1 MTLPA
6 GVEDH
11 VEAVLEAWTGEGLEI
26 SDRRSRMVFVAGAGP
41 DVIAYYAVVC
51 GLANRWIDAQV
62 KGVALDMPQICEE
75 GRRLGDGGRLAS
87 PLMWAQ
93 VGGEDPRH
101 MPHVAFEPGTPLSP
115 EAVSM
120 IRWASRLRMVPPSR
134 VQPALECF
142 ALVAGIRETKG
153 HHWPVLSTGHE
164 PEPKNQNTSSQ
175 GIDLEK
181 LWQRISRK
189 RRRRAPDD
197 YEIVQAETERENYR
211 KLADANVT
219 PIDSVLLRLGCSA
232 TTDSPPVWDCPRPE
246 RHKERNPRP
255 TLRIRDNKAECHV
268 CDKEPLTPALLV
280 ANTLEITPDEAA
292 AFIVDLKCSTG
303 RPARGYRRPELVAPP
318 PPGTLVTARVIESKP
333 DRFDCEIYDAG
344 VGYRRR
350 AVIWRPD
357 TANLP
362 DGVIP
367 LQLRRGDVVTA
378 LTAEFHRA
386 APGKTGYWQLS
397 ITDPMLAVRA
407 MASQVPEIIDGR
419 VVVKQV
425 ARVMGAR
432 TKLVVAPT
440 EEHMDAR
447 GACTSGD
454 GIRCEAARR
463 LINRPRGRE
472 QLHIIVYS
480 SDREKY
486 LVNAMHPAVA
496 VEVLIRGDNAIV
508 AVPPLQVPSGV
519 GQGGVNAELAGKL
532 TGLYVEAVAAG
543 TDLEAAMSDL
553 QDRRRRRG
561 TT

>member
-11 VEAVLEAWTGEGLEI
+11 VAAVLEAWTGKGLEI
-26 SDRRSRMVFVAGAGP
+26 SDRRSKMMFVAGEGP
-41 DVIAYYAVVC
+41 DVIAYYAVLC
-51 GLANRWIDAQV
+51 GLANRWVDVQV
-62 KGVALDMPQICEE
+62 KGVALDMPQIYEE
-75 GRRLGDGGRLAS
+75 GRGLSDAGRSS
-87 PLMWAQ
+87 PPPKWAQ

-120 IRWASRLRMVPPSR
+120 IRWASRLRMVPPRR
-134 VQPALECF
+134 VKPALECF

-153 HHWPVLSTGHE
+153 HHWPVLSTGLE
-164 PEPKNQNTSSQ
+164 PEPKNKNTSGQ

-181 LWQRISRK
+181 LWQRISMN
-189 RRRRAPDD
+189 RRRRVRDD
-197 YEIVQAETERENYR
+197 YEIVEAETGREDYR

-219 PIDSVLLRLGCSA
+219 PIDSVLLRLGSSA
-232 TTDSPPVWDCPRPE
+232 TTDGPPVWACPRPD

-255 TLRIRDNKAECHV
+255 TLRIRDNKAGCHV
-268 CDKEPLTPALLV
+268 CDKEPLTPAQLV
-280 ANTLEITPDEAA
+280 ADTLEITPDEAA
-292 AFIVDLKCSTG
+292 AFIVDLKCSID
-303 RPARGYRRPELVAPP
+303 RPSRGYPRPELVAPP
-318 PPGTLVTARVIESKP
+318 PPGTLVTARVIASKP

-344 VGYRRR
+344 VGYRRE

-362 DGVIP
+362 SGVVP

-386 APGKTGYWQLS
+386 APGKRGYWQLS

-407 MASQVPEIIDGR
+407 MASQVSEIIDGR
-419 VVVKQV
+419 IVVKQV
-425 ARVMGAR
+425 ARVMGAC

-440 EEHMDAR
+440 VEHLDAR

-463 LINRPRGRE
+463 LINKPRGRE
-472 QLHIIVYS
+472 HLQIIVYS
-480 SDREKY
+480 SDRHQY

-543 TDLEAAMSDL
+543 TDLEVAMSDL
-553 QDRRRRRG
+553 QDRRRRRR
-561 TT
+561 TA